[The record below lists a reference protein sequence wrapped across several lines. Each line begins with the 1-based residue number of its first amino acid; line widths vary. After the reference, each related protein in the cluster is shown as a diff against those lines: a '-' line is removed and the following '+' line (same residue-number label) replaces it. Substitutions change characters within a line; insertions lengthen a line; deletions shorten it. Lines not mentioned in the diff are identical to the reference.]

1 MEEDKLNQLIE
12 AIRDQ
17 TRAIDELVRIIDQQ
31 NLALHNKDEHKEEE
45 AQGKTIKL
53 MNGQVINIDR

>member
-1 MEEDKLNQLIE
+1 MDDNTANKLIE
-12 AIRDQ
+12 ALIDQ

-31 NLALHNKDEHKEEE
+31 NIALHNTDENKEE

>member
-17 TRAIDELVRIIDQQ
+17 TRAIDELVRIIDEQ
-31 NLALHNKDEHKEEE
+31 NLALHNTDEHKEESE
-45 AQGKTIKL
+45 GKTIKL
-53 MNGQVINIDR
+53 MNGQVINLDR